1 MQQEKWP
8 QRRVHGLDLGEHF
21 YVWQLLLPL
30 LGFSLLR
37 TGFGLNVPILFLVFV
52 TSPPWGPGPQGE
64 GYIDSG

>member
-1 MQQEKWP
+1 MVCAWVNIFMFGNSCCPDQA
-8 QRRVHGLDLGEHF
+8 
-21 YVWQLLLPL
+21 L